1 MRYPAAETAEKHT
14 RILEQASSLFRRRG
28 FSGVSVG
35 EIMRAT
41 GLTHGPFYNHFA
53 SKEALLA
60 ETIEHASAQSLADMD
75 AACAG
80 PDGAHA
86 YVRGYL
92 SARHRDAPEQG
103 CLMAA
108 LGPEISREPA
118 VRAAFTRHLNAALAR
133 WERYFPWRTKKTAR
147 QESIRLVAAIVGAI
161 VLARAVDNEAL
172 SDEILREVRASLD

>member
-14 RILEQASSLFRRRG
+14 RILDQASALYRQRG

-53 SKEALLA
+53 SKEALMA
-60 ETIEHASAQSLADMD
+60 ETVEHASERSLADLD
-75 AACAG
+75 AACDR
-80 PDGAHA
+80 PDGIRA
-86 YVRGYL
+86 YVQGYC
-92 SARHRDAPEQG
+92 SARHRDAPEEG

-118 VRAAFTRHLNAALAR
+118 VRSAFTRHFRAILAR
-133 WERYFPWRTKKTAR
+133 FETHVPWRSKKTAR
-147 QESIRLVAAIVGAI
+147 QESIRLLAAMVGAV
-161 VLARAVDNEAL
+161 VLARAVDDEAL
-172 SDEILREVRASLD
+172 SEEILREVRAGWE